1 MCQFFPLGG
10 QIIGDSASTLVL
22 SMNSQDLFSLAWTG
36 FISLP
41 SKGLPRAVL
50 HYSLKAS
57 ILCYSAFFMVQ
68 LSHALTISG
77 KTIALTIQTF
87 AGKVKSLIFSILSGF
102 SWLFFQGATIFFF
115 FPQLQSLQW
124 LWSPGKSVTVF
135 IVFPGICHEVMELD
149 ATIFIFWSVH
159 TTSISFER
167 KTKGKRQNG
176 CLRRPYK

>member
-1 MCQFFPLGG
+1 MDWFYLFAVQGTLK
-10 QIIGDSASTLVL
+10 SLVL
-22 SMNSQDLFSLAWTG
+22 
-36 FISLP
+36 
-41 SKGLPRAVL
+41 
-50 HYSLKAS
+50 HHSLKAL

-68 LSHALTISG
+68 LSHPLTISG

-135 IVFPGICHEVMELD
+135 IVFPGICHDLMGLD
-149 ATIFIFWSVH
+149 AMIFVFWSVH
-159 TTSISFER
+159 TTSRSFER
-167 KTKGKRQNG
+167 KRNGKRQNV